1 MSTLKNLLDK
11 SSLSRE
17 DIILLLQAEGEAMQD
32 LFRKATEVKR
42 FYVQDKVYFRGLIE
56 FSNICS
62 KNCYYC
68 GIRSANRKT
77 ERYNLSDD
85 EIVDAAIFAYEN
97 GYGSIVLQSGE
108 LSNKR
113 FVNRISNLLSK
124 IHGATNQKLRITLS
138 CGEQERDTYQ
148 KWFDLGAIRYLLRI
162 ETSNRDLFYKLH
174 PNNRLHDFDNRLK
187 CLEYLKDVG
196 YQVGTGVMIGLPYQ
210 TYDDLAGDLLWM
222 KSIDVDM
229 VGMGPYIEHH
239 DTQLYDLRHLL
250 LPIGKRFELSLK
262 MIALLR
268 ILMKDINIA
277 AATALQAID
286 KTGREKAVEIG
297 ANVIMPNI
305 TPYSYRDQYK
315 LYENKPMTTDSPDDF
330 LARLEER
337 IKLAKNEIAYNE
349 WGDSKHWEEKQ

>member
-124 IHGATNQKLRITLS
+124 IHGATNQKL
-138 CGEQERDTYQ
+138 
-148 KWFDLGAIRYLLRI
+148 
-162 ETSNRDLFYKLH
+162 
-174 PNNRLHDFDNRLK
+174 
-187 CLEYLKDVG
+187 
-196 YQVGTGVMIGLPYQ
+196 
-210 TYDDLAGDLLWM
+210 
-222 KSIDVDM
+222 
-229 VGMGPYIEHH
+229 
-239 DTQLYDLRHLL
+239 
-250 LPIGKRFELSLK
+250 
-262 MIALLR
+262 
-268 ILMKDINIA
+268 
-277 AATALQAID
+277 
-286 KTGREKAVEIG
+286 
-297 ANVIMPNI
+297 
-305 TPYSYRDQYK
+305 
-315 LYENKPMTTDSPDDF
+315 
-330 LARLEER
+330 
-337 IKLAKNEIAYNE
+337 
-349 WGDSKHWEEKQ
+349 